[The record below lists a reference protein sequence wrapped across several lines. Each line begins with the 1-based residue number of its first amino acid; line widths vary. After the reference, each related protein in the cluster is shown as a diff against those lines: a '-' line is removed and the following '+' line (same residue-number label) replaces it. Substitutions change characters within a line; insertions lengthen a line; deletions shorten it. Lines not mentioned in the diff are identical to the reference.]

1 VLYLG
6 NKRDDNIVSSS
17 EEAVEAYGAPTKDP
31 RHAET
36 NMAGSVNEIRIVL
49 LLCSTW
55 HKRKQLALQSKDCN
69 AVIFTINPH
78 PRSFID
84 FSLFS
89 SSARMSLSLLF
100 LYIVN
105 CNSL

>member
-1 VLYLG
+1 MLYLG

-49 LLCSTW
+49 LRSTW

-69 AVIFTINPH
+69 AIFTINPH
-78 PRSFID
+78 PRAFID